1 MVKGEIKSV
10 EQHTGDLGHNATVW
24 FDYVPYSWGNGT
36 TSSLEEV
43 AISDKTWC
51 VHLTPSEALSL
62 LRWLSENKPQL
73 EELMKA
79 NGEDVEGWSC

>member
-24 FDYVPYSWGNGT
+24 FDYVPYSCSDGF
-36 TSSLEEV
+36 SFCLEEV
-43 AISDKTWC
+43 AISDKMRC
-51 VHLTPSEALSL
+51 LHLTPSESLSL
-62 LRWLSENKPQL
+62 LIWLEQNKSRL
-73 EELMKA
+73 EERVQA